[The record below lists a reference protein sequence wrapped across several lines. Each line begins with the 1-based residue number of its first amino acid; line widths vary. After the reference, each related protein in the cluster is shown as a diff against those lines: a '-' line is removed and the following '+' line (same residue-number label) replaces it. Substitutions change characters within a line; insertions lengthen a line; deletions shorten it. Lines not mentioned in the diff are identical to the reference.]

1 MKPILL
7 LVDILSRKAFFY
19 GLSKKTRENILDAL
33 KLFKNEVGEINGL
46 EGDNEFS
53 KTDIKQFCN
62 DNNIR
67 LDTSVSKEEHIS
79 KGNKLGIIDRL
90 VRTLRELI
98 ERYLILLEIKK
109 IV

>member
-1 MKPILL
+1 M
-7 LVDILSRKAFFY
+7 
-19 GLSKKTRENILDAL
+19 LSKNTQENILDAL

-53 KTDIKQFCN
+53 KTDIKQFCI

-79 KGNKLGIIDRL
+79 KGNKLGLSDDFVTKYMDAVHMESINQQNK
-90 VRTLRELI
+90 VMNS
-98 ERYLILLEIKK
+98 
-109 IV
+109 